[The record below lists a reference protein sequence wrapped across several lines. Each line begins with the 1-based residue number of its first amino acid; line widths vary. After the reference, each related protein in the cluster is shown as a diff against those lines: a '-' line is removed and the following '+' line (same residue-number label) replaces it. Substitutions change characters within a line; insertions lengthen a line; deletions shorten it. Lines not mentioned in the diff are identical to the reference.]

1 MADDKKNDASL
12 DPASL
17 MEKAFLMG
25 IGVLDITREKTEG
38 FAAELIERGKV
49 SQSDAKKVADRVTEM
64 AGTQQEAVRRTV
76 ETETAKVMK
85 TSGVATKGEVDE
97 LKAQIAEL
105 KSMLASQGATVPD
118 AGASED
124 VADMPHPDE

>member
-1 MADDKKNDASL
+1 MADDKKNDAQL

-85 TSGVATKGEVDE
+85 TSGVATKGEVAELKEQLAE
-97 LKAQIAEL
+97 LKA
-105 KSMLASQGATVPD
+105 MLASQGATVPKTAGD
-118 AGASED
+118 AADASKS
-124 VADMPHPDE
+124 DE